1 MMEIYTDF
9 LMDQNI
15 LKEESK
21 YSLSISSFLTP
32 VTEVL
37 LPHYDL
43 ISAMLRNKQQGGTW
57 KVEDKKTDKRLF
69 IAILTFFFEPLN
81 VLLK

>member
-43 ISAMLRNKQQGGTW
+43 TSAVLRNKQQGGTW
-57 KVEDKKTDKRLF
+57 KVEDKKTDKLLF
-69 IAILTFFFEPLN
+69 IAILTFFFELLN

>member
-43 ISAMLRNKQQGGTW
+43 ISAVLRNKQQGGTW
-57 KVEDKKTDKRLF
+57 KVEDKKTDKLLF

-81 VLLK
+81 MLLK

>member
-1 MMEIYTDF
+1 
-9 LMDQNI
+9 MDQNI

-21 YSLSISSFLTP
+21 YSLSVSRFLTP

-43 ISAMLRNKQQGGTW
+43 ISAVLRNKQQGGTW
-57 KVEDKKTDKRLF
+57 KVEDKKTAKLLF